1 MDIQTLKI
9 ELVQR
14 ILRSNRADLL
24 QKIDQLFKME
34 GNNDW
39 WDELPP
45 EIQDSIMLGLKD
57 VEEDRLLTHDQV
69 VKEAREKYGY

>member
-9 ELVQR
+9 ELAQR
-14 ILRSNRADLL
+14 ILKSNRTDLL

-57 VEEDRLLTHDQV
+57 VEEDRFLTHDQV

>member
-1 MDIQTLKI
+1 MDIQALKI
-9 ELVQR
+9 ELTQR
-14 ILRSNRADLL
+14 ILKSNSTDLL
-24 QKIDQLFKME
+24 HKIDQLFKME

-45 EIQDSIMLGLKD
+45 EIQDSILLGLKD
-57 VEEDRLLTHDQV
+57 IEEDRFLTHDQV